1 MLYGSLAQRNDLTNV
16 TDIKP
21 AIFQLMMK
29 FRYTADTSGID
40 HTNFA
45 EVYKAADKCDIVPLR
60 KKRATAFGRYICME
74 QIGEFLAFS
83 TLLTWK
89 EVAEMAFYNA
99 VDGKVPFAKYF
110 SGKVRHSVK
119 MKARLS
125 RIPMAEVSFPG
136 VIGYRRRPEEIRGA
150 LEYNIA
156 SNDHSFPFLCPR
168 QTAIIYQSIYEL

>member
-74 QIGEFLAFS
+74 QIGEFLAFVSRRTFSDSEENPREVLGEALDFIRFPRMSLKWFHEITQES

-110 SGKVRHSVK
+110 SGKECCSCSV
-119 MKARLS
+119 
-125 RIPMAEVSFPG
+125 
-136 VIGYRRRPEEIRGA
+136 
-150 LEYNIA
+150 
-156 SNDHSFPFLCPR
+156 
-168 QTAIIYQSIYEL
+168 